1 MVPPPPSKL
10 EEEEEEEEEQQ
21 QHLRILSFPIII
33 YMPLCCQRQCLHCF
47 KMLPCAM
54 CIVHTT
60 TYQSDTIEI
69 LLTSFFPLLL
79 IFFVAIILQYNQ

>member
-10 EEEEEEEEEQQ
+10 EEEEEEQQ
-21 QHLRILSFPIII
+21 QQILSFPIII
-33 YMPLCCQRQCLHCF
+33 YMPLCCHRQCLHCF
-47 KMLPCAM
+47 KMLLCAM

-69 LLTSFFPLLL
+69 LLTSFINPIFPLLL
-79 IFFVAIILQYNQ
+79 ICFVAVILQYNS